1 MKNSDFDAVQGDDE
15 DSESRV
21 IDFKKRG
28 EGFYQ
33 KIYGVWY
40 DLPSIEKSKN
50 NHEQR
55 LVRRVNGIDELIC
68 EYSSRIASMRR
79 EKIRLQKQIK
89 AHRKKQ
95 EKERDSKHP
104 PRISFFNLKKNSDK
118 KKSKSR
124 RLTKYGKYLSSKYY
138 NNDVITVSEEEEEN
152 NVDLTEKNENEDLD
166 NEVITVSEE
175 EEENY
180 VDSTEKNED
189 VDMDNNTILDTKV
202 LASENRSHRD
212 PQHQEQLQQQRPVIT
227 QEALTPPH
235 FQDNAVG
242 SASVLNV
249 RLNPNVKSIQEYSH
263 WEVSQGKKIGK
274 GQKCVQI
281 AYKSSTFSPV
291 FVETIDE
298 VKAIVALA
306 KEKIKEREY
315 IDKHGGKSCTFRITP
330 TSEATCARS
339 ILPKDIVKYID
350 KAFTKK
356 GLKENIIGRKRRNY
370 PQRSKV
376 IKEDPIT
383 KELILPNGERM
394 INTSLVEKGLD
405 QIQHLNNVP
414 ALPQSPSL
422 LTEEKNLD
430 IDYFPV
436 SEEENHVDDDGLSI
450 RLSEIHEPE
459 IAANFYY
466 NVAKESSA
474 TEKED
479 VSKVQIHAPYANN
492 NLKNIVVERDSK
504 I

>member
-15 DSESRV
+15 DSDSRV

-124 RLTKYGKYLSSKYY
+124 RLSPKYLSSKYY
-138 NNDVITVSEEEEEN
+138 NNDVITVSEEEN
-152 NVDLTEKNENEDLD
+152 HFDLTEKNENEDLD
-166 NEVITVSEE
+166 NEVISVSEE
-175 EEENY
+175 EEENH

-242 SASVLNV
+242 STSVLNV

-274 GQKCVQI
+274 GQKCVQL

-298 VKAIVALA
+298 VQAIVALA

-315 IDKHGGKSCTFRITP
+315 LDKHGAKSFRITP
-330 TSEATCARS
+330 TTEATCARS

-414 ALPQSPSL
+414 ALPKSPSL

-450 RLSEIHEPE
+450 RLSEIHEPK

-492 NLKNIVVERDSK
+492 NLKNIVVERDTK